1 METQKYKIADLKG
14 MTLQTI
20 NRTKSEFI
28 NIDNIRFSEI
38 PFRDID
44 IIGGNNSVALT
55 NDEFLNL
62 IFNGEALGMLNGETY
77 ALFILDESKKH

>member
-28 NIDNIRFSEI
+28 NIDNIRFSDI
-38 PFRDID
+38 PGMDID
-44 IIGGNNSVALT
+44 IINGNDCLSLT
-55 NDEFLNL
+55 DDEFIDL
-62 IFNGEALGMLNGETY
+62 IFKGETLAERRGDTF
-77 ALFILDESKKH
+77 ALFILDEPKKH